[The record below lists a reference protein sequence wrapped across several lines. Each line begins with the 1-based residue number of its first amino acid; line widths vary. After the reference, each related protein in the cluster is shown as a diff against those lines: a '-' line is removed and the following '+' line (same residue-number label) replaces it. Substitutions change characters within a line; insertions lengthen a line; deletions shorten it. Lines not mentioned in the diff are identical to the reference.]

1 MLKMDNK
8 REFLGIWIPKE
19 IWLNKNL
26 SITEK
31 CLLAEIQNEIQSL
44 DNEETPY
51 YASNEY
57 FAEFFQCSI
66 PTITRAITKLKNLGY
81 IETENVDGRHR
92 LIKISNQKRSCCY
105 D

>member
-1 MLKMDNK
+1 MISTEQNRDFK
-8 REFLGIWIPKE
+8 GIWIPKG

-26 SITEK
+26 NITEK

-44 DNEETPY
+44 DNVETPY

-57 FAEFFQCSI
+57 LAEFFQCSI

-81 IETENVDGRHR
+81 IETENVDGRHS
-92 LIKISNQKRSCCY
+92 LIIIFNQRKGCCY

>member
-1 MLKMDNK
+1 MDNK

-44 DNEETPY
+44 DNENTLL
-51 YASNEY
+51 
-57 FAEFFQCSI
+57 C
-66 PTITRAITKLKNLGY
+66 K
-81 IETENVDGRHR
+81 
-92 LIKISNQKRSCCY
+92 
-105 D
+105 